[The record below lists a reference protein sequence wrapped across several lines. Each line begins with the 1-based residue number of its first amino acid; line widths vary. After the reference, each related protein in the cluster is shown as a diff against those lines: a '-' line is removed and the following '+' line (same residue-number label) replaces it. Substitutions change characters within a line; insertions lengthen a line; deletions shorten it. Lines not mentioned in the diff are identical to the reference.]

1 MGRQVRADGKN
12 EGEQLKV
19 QIASV
24 QDRASQ
30 DHVQSQSR
38 NQNYRLVASLQ
49 VLDLAAVGVKAVVGK
64 VHR

>member
-49 VLDLAAVGVKAVVGK
+49 VLDLAAVGVRAVVGK
-64 VHR
+64 GHR

>member
-38 NQNYRLVASLQ
+38 NQNYLLVASLQ

-64 VHR
+64 GHR

>member
-12 EGEQLKV
+12 EGEHLKV